1 MKKLPL
7 ISLAILTALSQPI
20 RANTNADKSKST
32 LTINLAEEQ
41 LKWQQN
47 QENTELKRLNQ
58 RATFLQFENLLKSA
72 VKNKRVFENRAFFLS
87 LIHSLEGYPLQT
99 DAWFAYFDSQ
109 IKSVTQNTPSTE
121 VMTLKKEIEDYI
133 AQYPHHFLRSR
144 LEQNILTLLNNSDS
158 EQFVDYAKKITP
170 NGVEMQIAVLGKE
183 YQLIQKSSESN
194 KNHQQAQE
202 ADILN
207 RFETLWLNNGE
218 LTNDSDLW
226 KKWYANGGRTADKIY
241 QKAENLFAKN
251 DGKGLALLA
260 GELDNLDNIKED
272 PIILADLQD
281 YTDLLKNPV
290 NLKKFAEALPDSEKG
305 KIRRQFA
312 IIQGFSRYLRT
323 LPENMDNPD
332 FTPYLQ
338 WAKNWRLSDTQIRHW
353 KIAFISRFFDNETPH
368 FQQWRDAEILA
379 LKADN
384 LVERRLRMA
393 IWQKTDLIPWLNAL
407 SKEGKEKQEWRY
419 WLAKS
424 DQQKTQEIL
433 TALSKERGFYPMLA
447 KAMLN
452 PQNRGADYHIELPQ
466 STLNKKTKLA
476 LIESQRTTL
485 NEIAELR
492 QLDRLG
498 AAKQRWRFLL
508 ESLSGDSKQAKQIA
522 LSEYANQQGWFDLGV
537 DGSII
542 AKAWNHIA
550 LRLPNA
556 YQNYFDIALMPLPA
570 KIDNSVTKTF
580 AMAIAR
586 QESAWNPMAQSS
598 ANARGLMQLLP
609 NTAKATADNNQ
620 LPYQAENDLFKPF
633 NNILLGTAHLNE
645 LNIKYPNNRILIA
658 AAYNAG
664 ANRVEK
670 WLARA
675 GGKLAMDEFIASIP
689 FFETRGYVQNV
700 LAYDFYY
707 QLLQHQEN
715 PQTFSQEEFDRLY

>member
-1 MKKLPL
+1 MKKLSL

-20 RANTNADKSKST
+20 RANTNADQPKST
-32 LTINLAEEQ
+32 QTINLAEEQ

-47 QENTELKRLNQ
+47 QHNAELKRLTQ
-58 RATFLQFENLLKSA
+58 RTTFLQFENLLKSA
-72 VKNKRVFENRAFFLS
+72 VKNQRVFENRAIFLS
-87 LIHSLEGYPLQT
+87 LIHSLEDYPLQT

-109 IKSVTQNTPSTE
+109 IKSVTQSTPSTE
-121 VMTLKKEIEDYI
+121 VMALKKEIENYI
-133 AQYPHHFLRSR
+133 AKHPRHFLRSR

-158 EQFVDYAKKITP
+158 EQLVHYAKKIKP
-170 NGVEMQIAVLGKE
+170 NGLAMQIAVLNKE
-183 YQLIQKSSESN
+183 YQLIQKSSESH
-194 KNHQQAQE
+194 KNHQLAQE

-218 LTNDSDLW
+218 LTNDSELW
-226 KKWYANGGRTADKIY
+226 QKWYANGGRTADKIY
-241 QKAENLFAKN
+241 QKAKNLLAQN

-260 GELDNLDNIKED
+260 GELDHLNNIKED
-272 PIILADLQD
+272 PIILAHLQH
-281 YTDLLKNPV
+281 YADLLKNPATFKT
-290 NLKKFAEALPDSEKG
+290 LAETLPDSEND
-305 KIRRQFA
+305 KIRHQFA
-312 IIQGFSRYLRT
+312 IVQGFSRYLRT

-332 FTPYLQ
+332 FAPYLQ
-338 WAKNWRLSDTQIRHW
+338 WAKNWQLSDAQIRDW

-368 FQQWRDAEILA
+368 FQQWRDTEILA
-379 LKADN
+379 LNADN
-384 LVERRLRMA
+384 LIERRLRMS

-424 DQQKTQEIL
+424 DQQKTQEML
-433 TALSKERGFYPMLA
+433 TALSQERGFYPMLA

-452 PQNRGADYHIELPQ
+452 PQNRGADYRVELSQPVM
-466 STLNKKTKLA
+466 NEKLIKA
-476 LIESQRTTL
+476 YA
-485 NEIAELR
+485 NELAEITELR

-508 ESLSGDSKQAKQIA
+508 ENLSDESKQAKQIA

-537 DGSII
+537 GGSII
-542 AKAWNHIA
+542 AKAWNHIV

-556 YQNYFDIALMPLPA
+556 YQSYFDIALTPVSA
-570 KIDNSVTKTF
+570 KSGSAINKTF
-580 AMAIAR
+580 AMAITR

-609 NTAKATADNNQ
+609 STAKATADNNQ
-620 LPYQAENDLFKPF
+620 LPYQTENDLFKPF

-645 LNIKYPNNRILIA
+645 LNSKYPNNRILIA

-664 ANRVEK
+664 ASRVEK

-700 LAYDFYY
+700 LTYDFYY